1 MRKSLSLML
10 ATALVM
16 GTTMTAQAGITHLI
30 HEGNND
36 PATEVGDSGM
46 DWGASGPLVAQ
57 SAGYVVGEG
66 PNLQED
72 ALQAPLDTVDG
83 WVFRGGAFADA
94 GVDGSAPWFVRFRV
108 RWLSDFNN
116 LYLQDGISDWNIF
129 IYAYGSNGISGLAKS
144 FASLPLSLADFR
156 QRSA

>member
-1 MRKSLSLML
+1 M
-10 ATALVM
+10 
-16 GTTMTAQAGITHLI
+16 
-30 HEGNND
+30 
-36 PATEVGDSGM
+36 GDSGM
-46 DWGASGPLVAQ
+46 DWGGSGPLVAQ

-72 ALQAPLDTVDG
+72 ALQAPLDTNDG
-83 WVFRGGAFADA
+83 WVFRGEAFADS

-144 FASLPLSLADFR
+144 FATGEPAGAPYYEQFLDFPGPNDFHEIVMQYKPDGGGAVDLYVDDDLIR
-156 QRSA
+156 NI